1 MPASCRHTTRGA
13 SRGRCVLNANAPSF
27 EFSRIF
33 DRVDAARTFQSRGRV
48 RIPEVLTAPSAAALH
63 ECLLRDVPWKL
74 VYNRGSQPI
83 VLEPAQVKGMN
94 ATQAQQMHREIV
106 QGARAG
112 FQYSYYSYPMV
123 TAYLNRE
130 NPELLLHRL
139 LEWLATPL
147 VLDVIRAVTGIPELV
162 KCDAQAT
169 CYLASHFL
177 TRHDDRGEGT
187 EGRRV
192 GYVLNL
198 ARRWQPDWG
207 GLLQFLRP
215 PDGQE
220 VEESWSPQ
228 FNSLVLFRVPVLH
241 SVSFVTP
248 FAGAPR
254 FAVTGWFRD
263 A

>member
-1 MPASCRHTTRGA
+1 MS
-13 SRGRCVLNANAPSF
+13 SAPGF
-27 EFSRIF
+27 EFSQSF
-33 DRVDAARTFQSRGRV
+33 DLDDAARRFQSQGRV
-48 RIPEVLTAPSAAALH
+48 RIREVLAVPCATALH
-63 ECLLRDVPWKL
+63 DCLLHDVPWKL
-74 VYNRGSQPI
+74 AYNRGGQAL
-83 VLEPAQVKGMN
+83 VLEHEQLKTTSAAQL
-94 ATQAQQMHREIV
+94 QQLHREVV
-106 QGARAG
+106 QGAQTG

-123 TAYLNRE
+123 TAYLKGE
-130 NPELLLHRL
+130 APGLLLHRL
-139 LEWLATPL
+139 LEWLVTPT
-147 VLDVIRAVTGIPELV
+147 VLDAIRSITDIPELV

-169 CYLASHFL
+169 CYLPGHFL
-177 TRHDDRGEGT
+177 TRHDDRGEGS

-215 PDGQE
+215 PDGQD

-241 SVSFVTP
+241 SVSFVAP

-254 FAVTGWFRD
+254 FAITGWFRD